1 MRLAWASEV
10 FSRAARGSS
19 GVSFLSGSADSQAFG
34 LSVDYESDV
43 EGMWTDH
50 VLRNHRSP
58 LDSTLH
64 LSGERQ
70 M

>member
-19 GVSFLSGSADSQAFG
+19 GVSFLSGSADSQAFS
-34 LSVDYESDV
+34 LSVNFESDV
-43 EGMWTDH
+43 IWTDH

-64 LSGERQ
+64 LSGERR

>member
-19 GVSFLSGSADSQAFG
+19 GVSFLSGSINSQTFS
-34 LSVDYESDV
+34 LSVNYESV
-43 EGMWTDH
+43 MGTDH

-64 LSGERQ
+64 LSGERRI
-70 M
+70 